1 MSIEPRPLILPFA
14 GVSPAFASP
23 PSTSGAGASVLGRV
37 TVGADLVLGPF
48 AVIRADGET
57 VSIGAGFCLGEGST
71 VHIAHGLFATVIG
84 DRVAVG
90 RNAVVHACTVADD
103 CAIEDDVVILDASVV
118 GAGVLIE
125 AGSTIYPRSTLE
137 PGGRYAGSPAVRI
150 GSISLEECRE
160 RVASIRAEAA
170 VAAARQIRTE
180 GRWGDDGR
188 GAHFVAD
195 TAVVRGDLVLAPGA
209 GVFFGCRFDA
219 AAVTVGRNT
228 NIQDNSVVTAPEG
241 VVTIGDDTTI
251 GHNVRMSACR
261 VGSRSLVGIGAVLGE
276 GTVVEDDVLV
286 AAGTVTTYGQ
296 VLRSGWLWGSRPAK
310 PLKPLDDA
318 RRSMLSETIG
328 HYVAYGHAFRD
339 AQRSLAARREGA
351 G

>member
-1 MSIEPRPLILPFA
+1 M
-14 GVSPAFASP
+14 
-23 PSTSGAGASVLGRV
+23 LGRV
-37 TVGADLVLGPF
+37 TVGADLLLGPF

-57 VSIGAGFCLGEGST
+57 VTIGGGFCLGEGST
-71 VHIAHGLFATVIG
+71 VHIAHGLYATIIG
-84 DRVAVG
+84 ERVTVG

-103 CAIEDDVVILDASVV
+103 CVIEDDVVILDASVV
-118 GAGVLIE
+118 GAGTLIE
-125 AGSTIYPRSTLE
+125 AGSTVYPRSTLE
-137 PGGRYAGSPAVRI
+137 PGGRYAGSPAVRV
-150 GSISLEECRE
+150 GEVSLAECRE
-160 RVASIRAEAA
+160 RGAAIRAEAG
-170 VAAARQIRTE
+170 AASARDV
-180 GRWGDDGR
+180 GAPGGWGDGGR

-195 TAVVRGDLVLAPGA
+195 TAVIHGDIVLARDA

-228 NIQDNSVVTAPEG
+228 NIQDNSVVAAPDG

-261 VGSRSLVGIGAVLGE
+261 IGSRSLVGIGAVLGE

-296 VLRSGWLWGSRPAK
+296 ILRSGWLWGSRPAK
-310 PLKPLDDA
+310 PLKPLDAA
-318 RRSMLSETIG
+318 RRSMMSETIG